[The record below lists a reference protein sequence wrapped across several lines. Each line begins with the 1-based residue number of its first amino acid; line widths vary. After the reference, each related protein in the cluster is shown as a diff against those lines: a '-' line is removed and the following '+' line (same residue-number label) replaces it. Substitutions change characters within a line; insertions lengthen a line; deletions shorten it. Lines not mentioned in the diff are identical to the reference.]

1 MRPLALSIQHPPYD
15 QPAGRLVAVPVPPAV
30 ADLVDTVVL
39 GWLEGAV
46 VGVVVVAE
54 LLVTLLALEPTV
66 PVKTVK
72 RSGPPQGSAVL
83 PEHGISQLAS
93 GCWIDPPCR
102 VLSQTGGEDIRLVIG
117 HGHNRLFEHT
127 ALTGVFGASDSKA
140 LADAK
145 INAGLVRQGRPVGFI
160 SAI

>member
-1 MRPLALSIQHPPYD
+1 MRPSALSIQHPPYD
-15 QPAGRLVAVPVPPAV
+15 QPAGRLVAVPVPPV
-30 ADLVDTVVL
+30 VDLVDTVVL
-39 GWLEGAV
+39 GWMEGV
-46 VGVVVVAE
+46 VVVVVVAE
-54 LLVTLLALEPTV
+54 LLATLLALEPTV

-72 RSGPPQGSAVL
+72 RSGPPQGSTVL

-102 VLSQTGGEDIRLVIG
+102 VLSQTSGEDIRLVIG
-117 HGHNRLFEHT
+117 HGHNSLFEHT

-145 INAGLVRQGRPVGFI
+145 MNAGLVRQSRPISFI